1 MNDIEKLLTIKN
13 EKKKP
18 EKKKRNK
25 QNNKII
31 INSIDKRN
39 NEENISKNNNK
50 INDKSN
56 EFQKI
61 DLLYFV
67 QSNEYCTIFGYK
79 FVQNNRNYIE
89 LMINDQE
96 NILVGS
102 YKLKKGNNTISLI
115 IKKKLVDLSY
125 MFYECKY
132 LKDISEIKFLDT
144 SEVKNFSYM
153 FYDCSS
159 LSDLKS
165 LANWNVSNGENFSYV
180 L

>member
-1 MNDIEKLLTIKN
+1 
-13 EKKKP
+13 
-18 EKKKRNK
+18 
-25 QNNKII
+25 
-31 INSIDKRN
+31 
-39 NEENISKNNNK
+39 
-50 INDKSN
+50 
-56 EFQKI
+56 
-61 DLLYFV
+61 
-67 QSNEYCTIFGYK
+67 
-79 FVQNNRNYIE
+79 
-89 LMINDQE
+89 
-96 NILVGS
+96 
-102 YKLKKGNNTISLI
+102 
-115 IKKKLVDLSY
+115 